1 MKCAYCDDKM
11 CREGKDCA
19 GITDDISYEG
29 NELKS
34 MKTSASI
41 EARYYMQK
49 TRLEE
54 IILYAQE
61 MEYKKIG
68 LAFCVGMEKEA
79 KVVEKILEKHFKVF
93 SVCCKV
99 SAISKEEYGLEK
111 LHPDS
116 FDPTCNPIGQ
126 AMLLEKDGTELNIII
141 GLCIGHD
148 ILFTQ
153 HSAAPV
159 TTFIVKDRVLA
170 HNPAG
175 AIYSGYY
182 LIKVFGITD

>member
-1 MKCAYCDDKM
+1 MKCAFCDEKE
-11 CREGKDCA
+11 CREGKDCV
-19 GITDDISYEG
+19 GLSKDTVYEG
-29 NELKS
+29 SDLES
-34 MKTSASI
+34 MKVSASI

-54 IILYAQE
+54 LILYARDMGYE
-61 MEYKKIG
+61 KLG
-68 LAFCVGMEKEA
+68 LAFCVGLEKEA
-79 KVVEKILEKHFKVF
+79 RTIQKILESDFEVF

-99 SAISKEEYGLEK
+99 SGTDKGEYGLER
-111 LHPDS
+111 LRPEN
-116 FDPTCNPIGQ
+116 FDPTCNPIIQ
-126 AMLLEKDGTELNIII
+126 ADILKNKGTQLNIII

-159 TTFIVKDRVLA
+159 TTLIVKDRVLA

-175 AIYSGYY
+175 AIYSNYY
-182 LIKVFGITD
+182 LKKRFGLEE

>member
-1 MKCAYCDDKM
+1 MKCALCDEKK
-11 CREGKDCA
+11 CLEGKDCV
-19 GITDDISYEG
+19 GITDDTIYEG
-29 NELKS
+29 SDLDS
-34 MKTSASI
+34 MKVSASI

-54 IILYAQE
+54 LILYAKE
-61 MEYKKIG
+61 MSYKKLG
-68 LAFCVGMEKEA
+68 LAFCVGLEKEA
-79 KVVEKILEKHFKVF
+79 KVIQRILEKDFEVF

-99 SAISKEEYGLEK
+99 SGIDKGNYDLEK
-111 LHPDS
+111 LRPGN
-116 FDPTCNPIGQ
+116 FDPTCNPTAQ
-126 AMLLEKDGTELNIII
+126 AEMLNNRGSQLNIII

-153 HSAAPV
+153 YSAAPV
-159 TTFIVKDRVLA
+159 TTLIVKDRVLA

-182 LIKVFGITD
+182 LKKRFGLEE

>member
-1 MKCAYCDDKM
+1 MKCAICDEKG
-11 CREGKDCA
+11 CREGKDCVGLA
-19 GITDDISYEG
+19 GETIYEG
-29 NELKS
+29 SDLES
-34 MKTSASI
+34 MKISASI

-54 IILYAQE
+54 LILYAKE
-61 MEYKKIG
+61 MEYRKLG
-68 LAFCVGMEKEA
+68 LAFCVGLEKEA
-79 KVVEKILEKHFKVF
+79 KVIQKILGNDFEVF

-99 SAISKEEYGLEK
+99 SGIDKGDYELEK
-111 LHPDS
+111 LRPGN
-116 FDPTCNPIGQ
+116 FDPTCNPITQ
-126 AMLLEKDGTELNIII
+126 AEILKNKGTQLNIII

-159 TTFIVKDRVLA
+159 TTLIVKDRVLA

-182 LIKVFGITD
+182 LKKRFGLDG

>member
-1 MKCAYCDDKM
+1 MKCAFCDEKE
-11 CREGKDCA
+11 CYEGRDCVGLA
-19 GITDDISYEG
+19 EDISYEG
-29 NELKS
+29 SDLKS
-34 MKTSASI
+34 MRISASI

-54 IILYAQE
+54 MIRYSQE
-61 MEYKKIG
+61 MGYEKLG
-68 LAFCVGMEKEA
+68 LAFCVGLEKEA
-79 KVVEKILEKHFKVF
+79 KIIQRILERDFRVF

-99 SAISKEEYGLEK
+99 SGIDKSEYDLEK
-111 LHPDS
+111 LRPGS
-116 FDPTCNPIGQ
+116 FDPTCNPLAQ
-126 AMLLEKDGTELNIII
+126 AILLNNKKTQLNIII

-153 HSAAPV
+153 HSTAPV
-159 TTFIVKDRVLA
+159 TTLIVKDRVLA

-182 LIKVFGITD
+182 LKKRFGLDE